1 MLDRHEIVSI
11 NPLSRLQKVIKLQGD
26 TIITSEKKNI
36 KIAQKILNPTEGT
49 YGLNYSIVNRN

>member
-1 MLDRHEIVSI
+1 MLGHHEIVSI

-26 TIITSEKKNI
+26 TIVTSKKKNI
-36 KIAQKILNPTEGT
+36 NITQKILTPTEGT